1 LERLCRTDLFRFKG
15 FIDVPDIDTRLR
27 TGKASAVVVL
37 ADDYETSG
45 RYQVILD
52 GADVNTARVSEG
64 YLRGVIGGGGQDLF
78 VMQQVYNPE
87 MKSAFNFIP
96 GILGMIFLLICA
108 IMTSVSIVREKET
121 GTMEVLLVSPVKPAY
136 IIVSK
141 MIPYLLLSLV
151 DLAIILLLAYYVLD
165 VPLSGGVWNIIL
177 FSVVYL
183 VLALALG
190 MVVSN
195 VAKSQI
201 AALLMSALVM
211 MMPVL
216 FFSGM
221 LFPPDNLPWALRWIT
236 YIIPARWYI
245 DAMRK
250 LMIEGVG
257 LRSVL
262 LEGGILL
269 AETLA
274 LLAAAMK
281 RFSDRLEG

>member
-1 LERLCRTDLFRFKG
+1 
-15 FIDVPDIDTRLR
+15 
-27 TGKASAVVVL
+27 
-37 ADDYETSG
+37 
-45 RYQVILD
+45 
-52 GADVNTARVSEG
+52 
-64 YLRGVIGGGGQDLF
+64 
-78 VMQQVYNPE
+78 
-87 MKSAFNFIP
+87 
-96 GILGMIFLLICA
+96 MIFLLICA

-274 LLAAAMK
+274 LLAAATK

>member
-1 LERLCRTDLFRFKG
+1 
-15 FIDVPDIDTRLR
+15 
-27 TGKASAVVVL
+27 
-37 ADDYETSG
+37 
-45 RYQVILD
+45 
-52 GADVNTARVSEG
+52 
-64 YLRGVIGGGGQDLF
+64 
-78 VMQQVYNPE
+78 
-87 MKSAFNFIP
+87 
-96 GILGMIFLLICA
+96 
-108 IMTSVSIVREKET
+108 
-121 GTMEVLLVSPVKPAY
+121 
-136 IIVSK
+136 
-141 MIPYLLLSLV
+141 
-151 DLAIILLLAYYVLD
+151 
-165 VPLSGGVWNIIL
+165 
-177 FSVVYL
+177 
-183 VLALALG
+183 

-274 LLAAAMK
+274 LLAAATK

>member
-1 LERLCRTDLFRFKG
+1 M
-15 FIDVPDIDTRLR
+15 
-27 TGKASAVVVL
+27 
-37 ADDYETSG
+37 
-45 RYQVILD
+45 
-52 GADVNTARVSEG
+52 NTARVSEG
-64 YLRGVIGGGGQDLF
+64 YLRGVIGGGDQDLF
-78 VMQQVYNPE
+78 VLQQVYNPE

-151 DLAIILLLAYYVLD
+151 DLAIILLLAYFVLD

-221 LFPPDNLPWALRWIT
+221 LVPPDNLPWALRWIT

-262 LEGGILL
+262 LEGGILVG
-269 AETLA
+269 ETLL
-274 LLAAAMK
+274 LLAAATK